1 MNTLF
6 FTWYFLSHW
15 TWDIIDLDE
24 HAFLY
29 VALFISLNMRHYW
42 LGWTRFSLRGTFYLT
57 EHETLLTWMNT
68 LFFTW
73 YFLTHWTWD
82 IIDLDEHAFLY
93 VVLFI
98 SLNMRHYWLGWTRF
112 SLRGTFY
119 LTEHETLLTWMN
131 TLFFTWHFLSHW
143 TWDIIDLDEH
153 AFLYVVLFNSLNM
166 RHYWLGWTRFSLR
179 GTFYLTE
186 HETLLT
192 WMNTLFFTWYFLSH
206 WTWDIIDLDEHA
218 FLYVVLLKVWSFF
231 LHCFCSS
238 LNQFYPLSSWCML
251 EGENITVTIHVYHFW
266 NESGTC
272 VCFHAECMEC
282 DDVWIYIQIEYTRSL
297 VACLGG
303 ARWHL
308 FQLHNHIIWEW

>member
-42 LGWTRFSLRGTFYLT
+42 LEWTRFSLCGTFYLIEHETLLTWMNTLFFTWHFLSHWTWDIIDLDEHAFLYVVLFISLNMRHYWLWWTRFSLRGTFYLT

-73 YFLTHWTWD
+73 YFLSHWTWD

-153 AFLYVVLFNSLNM
+153 AFLYVELFNSLNM

-192 WMNTLFFTWYFLSH
+192 WMNTLFFTWHFLTH

-218 FLYVVLLKVWSFF
+218 FLYVALFI
-231 LHCFCSS
+231 S
-238 LNQFYPLSSWCML
+238 LNMRHYWLGWTRFSLR
-251 EGENITVTIHVYHFW
+251 
-266 NESGTC
+266 GT
-272 VCFHAECMEC
+272 F
-282 DDVWIYIQIEYTRSL
+282 
-297 VACLGG
+297 
-303 ARWHL
+303 
-308 FQLHNHIIWEW
+308 